1 MKPMLPTLTVQIT
14 RRRALLG
21 SLSFGAA
28 VSVALAEDP
37 IPEVTIV
44 EFNDAGEKTGAVT
57 VKKVRHTEAEWRN
70 LLTLQQFYVTR
81 KGSSDLAFYGSYFKL
96 HDPGLYRCL
105 CCGTAVFSS
114 EAKFESKSGFPCF
127 SAPLAEENIRT
138 NVDAAEEPKRV
149 DVICKRCD
157 AHLGY
162 VYNDG
167 PEPTHLRYSLSESA
181 LRFVPF
187 KKSTTGA

>member
-1 MKPMLPTLTVQIT
+1 MMSMLPTLTEQMT
-14 RRRALLG
+14 RRQALLA
-21 SLSFGAA
+21 SLSFGAL
-28 VSVALAEDP
+28 VSIASAGESE
-37 IPEVTIV
+37 PEVTIV
-44 EFNDAGEKTGAVT
+44 EFSDAGEKTGAVT
-57 VKKVRHTEAEWRN
+57 VKKVRHTEAEWRK

-81 KGSSDLAFYGSYFKL
+81 KGASDLAFYGSYFKL

-127 SAPLAEENIRT
+127 SAPVAAENIRT
-138 NVDAAEEPKRV
+138 NVDAGEEPKRV

-167 PEPTHLRYSLSESA
+167 PEPSHLRYAMSESA

-187 KKSTTGA
+187 KKSTAGA

>member
-1 MKPMLPTLTVQIT
+1 MLMSTILTVQIT
-14 RRRALLG
+14 RRQALLG

-37 IPEVTIV
+37 IPEVAIV
-44 EFNDAGEKTGAVT
+44 EFNDAGEKTGV
-57 VKKVRHTEAEWRN
+57 VQVQKIRRTEAEWRK

-81 KGSSDLAFYGSYFKL
+81 KGQSDLAFYGTYFKL
-96 HDPGLYRCL
+96 KEPGLYRCV

-114 EAKFESKSGFPCF
+114 ETKFDNKNGFACF
-127 SAPLAEENIRT
+127 TAPLAEENIRT

-167 PEPTHLRYSLSESA
+167 PEPTHLRYTLSESA

-187 KKSTTGA
+187 KKSSTGA